1 MDSPSNFDTENLTT
15 MAEPS
20 AAELREVEEN
30 LIETELEDDLSAA
43 FYTEV
48 FTDNPLRQYLNDI
61 ERVRQTS
68 PANGRLPAEHLS
80 AEANLRLVFHIAKH
94 YKGWGINLLDLIQEG
109 NIGLLRAVEK
119 FDPNHGCKF
128 STYAAYWIQ
137 QAIRRAITKYGRMIR
152 LPDHMINALNLIK
165 QSRKK
170 LKQNLGR
177 EPKWREIALEMNLLS
192 GEDINKIKSALAN
205 AKPLNP
211 DLDRR
216 WKQATD
222 KVRTITCIAMDPVS
236 LAKPVGP
243 GNNNTIENCIEDKN
257 TPCVIEA
264 VTIKQ
269 LRENLHEILLKLN
282 EKERQVIELR
292 YGLTDGRERSD
303 QEIAGEVGIPLNRV
317 RQIENKALR
326 ILRHPKLIGK
336 LKEYRD

>member
-1 MDSPSNFDTENLTT
+1 MVTRSNFDNENLTT
-15 MAEPS
+15 MPEPS

-30 LIETELEDDLSAA
+30 LIETELEDDLTAA
-43 FYTEV
+43 SYTEV

-61 ERVRQTS
+61 ERVRQTG

-80 AEANLRLVFHIAKH
+80 AEANLRLVFHIAKRN
-94 YKGWGINLLDLIQEG
+94 KGWGINLLDLIQEG

-137 QAIRRAITKYGRMIR
+137 QAMRRAITKYGRTIR
-152 LPDHMINALNLIK
+152 IPEHMINALNLLN

-177 EPKWREIALEMNLLS
+177 EPNWPEIALEMNLLS
-192 GEDINKIKSALAN
+192 DEDVNKIKTAMAN

-222 KVRTITCIAMDPVS
+222 KVRTMTCIAQNPVS
-236 LAKPVGP
+236 LAKLVGP
-243 GNNNTIENCIEDKN
+243 ENGNTIEDCIEDKN
-257 TPCVIEA
+257 TPCVVEA

-292 YGLTDGRERSD
+292 YGLRDGRERSD
-303 QEIAGEVGIPLNRV
+303 EEIASEAGIPLNQV

-326 ILRHPKLIGK
+326 ILRHPKLSEK
-336 LKEYRD
+336 LAEYRD